1 MVRLLRLSVFA
12 TGVDFEVLRCSGRW
26 RTGEQRVSVLNEA
39 GQGHQFGT
47 AVVVILSIGLFAE
60 YREED
65 QRKKGV
71 GEESDNQRGK
81 RRIVAWTGTVED
93 GVKLIMPEV

>member
-1 MVRLLRLSVFA
+1 
-12 TGVDFEVLRCSGRW
+12 
-26 RTGEQRVSVLNEA
+26 VLNEA